1 MGLSPE
7 ARKARRAGA
16 RRLSGQFDDS
26 RKEVG
31 RRSAG
36 QKRGT
41 NDGRRERMQASEDTA
56 RRRRRSAGRSC
67 SGPERTDMH
76 ALQSTEVEASC
87 GNGEERRRK
96 RGRPRRV
103 PGPSTLSSLAPRP
116 KQEHAATAG
125 LGGRGERRGGRK
137 RVKRVAWKRQSEA
150 VENGHEQKRGSGRK
164 EKRRLSLPPS
174 PVQDSVLAGGPGN
187 AGRIAAQKSPET
199 LGDPAASASFTARGS
214 PSRRETL
221 RTKEEERVLSEAQA
235 TERGRDRKRSGG
247 AGRDGSPEAGTASF
261 VLSQNA
267 QGDAQSGRS
276 CYGKETH
283 KLGSDKGAVRDGTA
297 LYSSP
302 ACFLSSPPT
311 ASPDLV
317 LNPGES
323 LPSPCL
329 EPQPLFSLPS
339 FPSLPSSIPPVQVPA
354 DGRPPAPAFQ
364 HRDVGDDALVPE
376 GAKMSNFSNP
386 QLLPMRL
393 LQMLLQRKNVATQP
407 ASSSSQQPS
416 TEPASCTFSPPSSS
430 SATSLSSS
438 SPSAPQAT
446 ARVNVH
452 TLFASC
458 GVRRPGETRC
468 FVREGPE
475 DFVPDYGAK
484 EEANSSTASST
495 RSRSPTVSLSSSF
508 PPLWC
513 PGGVASLVPSE
524 ASGDPEVRPS
534 LFSVA
539 VSPSP
544 SPDFPLSPPVALD
557 PATAC
562 GEASLPSGGQ
572 HFPECTVGESGEGEK
587 QERSA
592 SLSGN
597 CEDMRVRSFSPLET
611 AERNGEAEGSGR
623 SDEGQV
629 AKTLDGER
637 ADEQTTCLAPSPP
650 APHRLSVSLASG
662 DAAAVL
668 AQGEEPSTDWP
679 RDSPREPLCGVSSE
693 ETLLDPPGPNRCSE
707 EGQRSDASPAFRPA
721 LGEGANVAQR
731 SGATPLLHSSPPQA
745 RENAVDWPV
754 PGVQGDSEA
763 GLGAG
768 DAGKE
773 ANGNAFGDGSFERS
787 PRRIPNSL
795 PPAPRS
801 RTDSETSDEE
811 EESEGP
817 WGSAEAPDACSG
829 ATAPSVLYRNAGLP
843 EKARG
848 SEPTN
853 SMFDFVE
860 ANRLR
865 GGAPATLLSSF
876 PGSGE
881 RGWGAEAGE
890 TGRAKNG
897 TRDGRFSAKKRVA
910 LKTAEDPGLAS
921 SADSGAVPV
930 RRLSIKDFFRKHY
943 KGPAL
948 PVHPSCAL
956 AFGTSS
962 ESEGEEG
969 GNGKKK
975 KKERRV
981 NVGAADALWQPH
993 FHPHNQEFR
1002 VRYRYK
1008 GSMRLKTISCARFG
1022 REGAKRL
1029 TAAFVERWD
1038 LTGRRIAAKTHRSRL
1053 ALVDLP
1059 QDTHLL
1065 PGYDKKRS
1073 GLASTLCLSAT
1084 CPSSGQAFPSP
1095 GFFART
1101 PQLGLSP
1108 FSYLGPQ
1115 AGQSL
1120 SVSGPAPL
1128 PFDPSTAA
1136 SLVPPSSFPVASR
1149 FPLAHAKKIQPL
1161 FSSAKPQLPVH
1172 GGGGAASAHAVAGNS
1187 LLLNQ
1192 AARGLV
1198 GGALLLAHEAT
1209 PGRLLDLSS
1218 LELLS
1223 ASPQAAGAAGPKGV
1237 FAQGLTS
1244 AGMASPPRARRLDL
1258 AHLRRAS
1265 PLLSSTFLS
1274 PATPAPVLPCSVPAA
1289 SPRSLACGA
1298 AFQNPSLSQLPGRSV
1313 AAARSPPRG
1322 PLSASPLPLA
1332 PSSPLL
1338 VATSTSS
1345 SATPP
1350 PSGGETYQA
1359 PAALCSPENV
1369 VRGTH
1374 GSGSPLLS
1382 GSSAS
1387 APSSSPAAS
1396 FTLTSLS
1403 SRASLLSPLLSEP
1416 AKLAQARPKGVDLQA
1431 LWLHLQ
1437 NQFRATSKAATE
1449 WSACLENRT
1458 TGTASPLHSVAQG
1471 TERAGAMDIQRAA
1484 AEPGNSRPGLTAGER
1499 AEKRRSGI
1507 KETERLEEGMCSP
1520 PLATRSGAESE
1531 PAKEEERGHGQQEGS
1546 AHHLQPVNATGAYDL
1561 RREQS
1566 RVQVLHGGERSH
1578 ESPETLGPLPTS
1590 GERPFSGETEERNEQ
1605 LPQQKGWPNVAG
1617 RQPPTN
1623 PSFPGVQAIGFGPA
1637 ANLPPAGHATVVGAV
1652 SHLVSAGGALE
1663 KANKS

>member
-1 MGLSPE
+1 MGLLLGRLDRERERE
-7 ARKARRAGA
+7 ARHHGERRRAA
-16 RRLSGQFDDS
+16 EAED
-26 RKEVG
+26 
-31 RRSAG
+31 
-36 QKRGT
+36 RGG
-41 NDGRRERMQASEDTA
+41 NQASVPRNA
-56 RRRRRSAGRSC
+56 RQGELGVPEHASDPSALFSQGSVAQ
-67 SGPERTDMH
+67 GPRDSLLSVTPWTRPGLFERLFPSLSFLSSYVFMH
-76 ALQSTEVEASC
+76 LFAPSVAATFSLFSAPHPVEEYLDLLREGHA
-87 GNGEERRRK
+87 EERRR
-96 RGRPRRV
+96 
-103 PGPSTLSSLAPRP
+103 
-116 KQEHAATAG
+116 
-125 LGGRGERRGGRK
+125 
-137 RVKRVAWKRQSEA
+137 SE
-150 VENGHEQKRGSGRK
+150 GSGA
-164 EKRRLSLPPS
+164 EARR
-174 PVQDSVLAGGPGN
+174 DW
-187 AGRIAAQKSPET
+187 
-199 LGDPAASASFTARGS
+199 
-214 PSRRETL
+214 RR
-221 RTKEEERVLSEAQA
+221 
-235 TERGRDRKRSGG
+235 
-247 AGRDGSPEAGTASF
+247 
-261 VLSQNA
+261 
-267 QGDAQSGRS
+267 
-276 CYGKETH
+276 
-283 KLGSDKGAVRDGTA
+283 
-297 LYSSP
+297 
-302 ACFLSSPPT
+302 
-311 ASPDLV
+311 
-317 LNPGES
+317 
-323 LPSPCL
+323 
-329 EPQPLFSLPS
+329 
-339 FPSLPSSIPPVQVPA
+339 
-354 DGRPPAPAFQ
+354 
-364 HRDVGDDALVPE
+364 
-376 GAKMSNFSNP
+376 
-386 QLLPMRL
+386 
-393 LQMLLQRKNVATQP
+393 
-407 ASSSSQQPS
+407 
-416 TEPASCTFSPPSSS
+416 
-430 SATSLSSS
+430 
-438 SPSAPQAT
+438 
-446 ARVNVH
+446 
-452 TLFASC
+452 
-458 GVRRPGETRC
+458 
-468 FVREGPE
+468 
-475 DFVPDYGAK
+475 
-484 EEANSSTASST
+484 
-495 RSRSPTVSLSSSF
+495 
-508 PPLWC
+508 
-513 PGGVASLVPSE
+513 
-524 ASGDPEVRPS
+524 
-534 LFSVA
+534 
-539 VSPSP
+539 
-544 SPDFPLSPPVALD
+544 
-557 PATAC
+557 
-562 GEASLPSGGQ
+562 
-572 HFPECTVGESGEGEK
+572 GESGVAARLESRRGIDRGSF
-587 QERSA
+587 ERPDPRRRRNFPRRSSA
-592 SLSGN
+592 RQARGVWTAKAPAADLHDSRRLIRGASTAGN
-597 CEDMRVRSFSPLET
+597 V
-611 AERNGEAEGSGR
+611 
-623 SDEGQV
+623 
-629 AKTLDGER
+629 
-637 ADEQTTCLAPSPP
+637 SPP
-650 APHRLSVSLASG
+650 GVVRGHGSFTRSPKGETGGGAAPLWTVRRFQKGKCAG
-662 DAAAVL
+662 RR
-668 AQGEEPSTDWP
+668 STH
-679 RDSPREPLCGVSSE
+679 
-693 ETLLDPPGPNRCSE
+693 
-707 EGQRSDASPAFRPA
+707 
-721 LGEGANVAQR
+721 
-731 SGATPLLHSSPPQA
+731 LLHSSPPQA

-754 PGVQGDSEA
+754 PGVQGDSET

-817 WGSAEAPDACSG
+817 WGSAEATDACG
-829 ATAPSVLYRNAGLP
+829 RATAPSVLYRNAGLP

-865 GGAPATLLSSF
+865 GGAPVTLLSSF

-881 RGWGAEAGE
+881 TGWGAAAGE
-890 TGRAKNG
+890 TGRAENG
-897 TRDGRFSAKKRVA
+897 TPDGRFSAKKRVA

-921 SADSGAVPV
+921 SADSDTVPV

-1073 GLASTLCLSAT
+1073 GLASTLCLSTT

-1172 GGGGAASAHAVAGNS
+1172 GGGRAASAHAVAGNS

-1265 PLLSSTFLS
+1265 PLPSSTFLS
-1274 PATPAPVLPCSVPAA
+1274 PATAAPVLPCSVPAA

-1322 PLSASPLPLA
+1322 PLSASR
-1332 PSSPLL
+1332 S
-1338 VATSTSS
+1338 
-1345 SATPP
+1345 
-1350 PSGGETYQA
+1350 
-1359 PAALCSPENV
+1359 ALCF
-1369 VRGTH
+1369 TAA
-1374 GSGSPLLS
+1374 SGAFV
-1382 GSSAS
+1382 SAS
-1387 APSSSPAAS
+1387 RRYLDFLLRDPA
-1396 FTLTSLS
+1396 T
-1403 SRASLLSPLLSEP
+1403 
-1416 AKLAQARPKGVDLQA
+1416 
-1431 LWLHLQ
+1431 
-1437 NQFRATSKAATE
+1437 
-1449 WSACLENRT
+1449 
-1458 TGTASPLHSVAQG
+1458 
-1471 TERAGAMDIQRAA
+1471 
-1484 AEPGNSRPGLTAGER
+1484 
-1499 AEKRRSGI
+1499 
-1507 KETERLEEGMCSP
+1507 
-1520 PLATRSGAESE
+1520 
-1531 PAKEEERGHGQQEGS
+1531 
-1546 AHHLQPVNATGAYDL
+1546 
-1561 RREQS
+1561 
-1566 RVQVLHGGERSH
+1566 
-1578 ESPETLGPLPTS
+1578 
-1590 GERPFSGETEERNEQ
+1590 
-1605 LPQQKGWPNVAG
+1605 
-1617 RQPPTN
+1617 
-1623 PSFPGVQAIGFGPA
+1623 
-1637 ANLPPAGHATVVGAV
+1637 
-1652 SHLVSAGGALE
+1652 
-1663 KANKS
+1663 